1 MDLKD
6 KIRVIEDFPKPG
18 ISFKDVTTLFL
29 DAEGF
34 AEMVRQTVDI
44 AKTMEFDLIAAPEAR
59 AFIMAAPMAY
69 EMGKGIVLVRK
80 PGKLPG
86 NTVKQE
92 YALEYGTNELYVHDD
107 SVKPGP
113 RVLIVDDLIATGGS
127 AMATAKL
134 IEKLGGV
141 VAGFIFISELT
152 ALGGR
157 QVLKDY
163 RVESLVEYDDV
174 E

>member
-1 MDLKD
+1 MDLRD
-6 KIRVIEDFPKPG
+6 SIRVIEDFPKPG

-29 DAEGF
+29 NPEAF
-34 AEMVRQTVDI
+34 AEMVKQTLDI

-59 AFIMAAPMAY
+59 AFIMAAPIAY

-86 NTVKQE
+86 NTIEQE
-92 YALEYGTNELYVHDD
+92 YALEYGSNKLYMHDD
-107 SVKPGP
+107 AVKQGQ

-127 AMATAKL
+127 AMAAAKL
-134 IEKLGGV
+134 VERLGGE

-157 QVLKDY
+157 EVLKDY

>member
-34 AEMVRQTVDI
+34 AEMVRQTVEI

-59 AFIMAAPMAY
+59 AFVMAAPRAY
-69 EMGKGIVLVRK
+69 EMGKDIVLVRK

-107 SVKPGP
+107 SVKPGQK
-113 RVLIVDDLIATGGS
+113 VLIVDDLIATGGS

-134 IEKLGGV
+134 IEKLGGE

-157 QVLKDY
+157 DVLKDY
-163 RVESLVEYDDV
+163 RVESLVENDDV

>member
-1 MDLKD
+1 
-6 KIRVIEDFPKPG
+6 
-18 ISFKDVTTLFL
+18 
-29 DAEGF
+29 
-34 AEMVRQTVDI
+34 
-44 AKTMEFDLIAAPEAR
+44 
-59 AFIMAAPMAY
+59 MAY

-107 SVKPGP
+107 SVKPGQK
-113 RVLIVDDLIATGGS
+113 VLIVDDLIATGGS

-134 IEKLGGV
+134 IEKLGGE

-157 QVLKDY
+157 DVLKDY

>member
-1 MDLKD
+1 MDLRE
-6 KIRVIEDFPKPG
+6 KIRVIEDFPKKG
-18 ISFKDVTTLFL
+18 ISFKDITTLFQ

-34 AEMVRQTVDI
+34 AEMSKQLIEVSKKYD
-44 AKTMEFDLIAAPEAR
+44 FDLIAAPEAR
-59 AFIMAAPMAY
+59 AFIIAAPIAY
-69 EMGKGIVLVRK
+69 ELKKGIVLVRK

-86 NTVKQE
+86 NTIKQE
-92 YALEYGTNELYVHDD
+92 YALEYGTGELYMHSDAI
-107 SVKPGP
+107 KPGQ

-127 AMATAKL
+127 AMAAAQL
-134 IEKLGGV
+134 VEKLGGIV
-141 VAGFIFISELT
+141 SGFVFVSELT

-163 RVESLVEYDDV
+163 PVESLVEYDDV

>member
-6 KIRVIEDFPKPG
+6 KIRVIEDFPKQG

-29 DAEGF
+29 DADGF
-34 AEMVRQTVDI
+34 SEMVKQTLDI
-44 AKTMEFDLIAAPEAR
+44 AKTMDFDLIAAPEAR
-59 AFIMAAPMAY
+59 AFIMAAPIAY
-69 EMGKGIVLVRK
+69 EMKKGIVLVRK

-86 NTVKQE
+86 KTVKQE
-92 YALEYGTNELYVHDD
+92 YALEYGTNELYMHADA
-107 SVKPGP
+107 VKPGQK
-113 RVLIVDDLIATGGS
+113 VLIVDDLIATGGS
-127 AMATAKL
+127 AKAAAQL
-134 IEKLGGV
+134 VEKLGGK

-157 QVLKDY
+157 KALEGY

>member
-18 ISFKDVTTLFL
+18 FSFKDVTTLFL

-107 SVKPGP
+107 SVKPGQK
-113 RVLIVDDLIATGGS
+113 VLSVDDLIATGGS

-134 IEKLGGV
+134 IEKLGGE

-152 ALGGR
+152 SLGGR
-157 QVLKDY
+157 EVLKDY

>member
-34 AEMVRQTVDI
+34 AEMVRQTVEI

-107 SVKPGP
+107 SVKPGQK
-113 RVLIVDDLIATGGS
+113 VLIVDDLIATGGS

-134 IEKLGGV
+134 IEKLGGE

-157 QVLKDY
+157 DVLKDY